1 MRIII
6 TGGGGLIG
14 RALTNSLLHD
24 EHEVIILSR
33 TPERVKDLP
42 SGARAVQW
50 DGKTPH
56 GLGEL
61 VEGASAVVNLAGE
74 NIAGEGFFP
83 DRWTDERKRRIRS
96 SRLNAGKAVTQTI
109 QAAGYKPGVLVQVSA
124 IGYYGPSDDQ
134 VVTED
139 NPPGE
144 DFMAEVCQGW
154 ENSTA
159 GVEEL
164 GVRRVVTR
172 GSVALSTEGGA
183 FTRFLF
189 PFKLYAGGP
198 LGSGKQY
205 ISWIHMA
212 DQVSAI
218 RHLIEDQMARG
229 AYNLSSPNPVT
240 NKEFTQ
246 TIGKVMGRPSFIPV
260 PEFAFRTMFG
270 EVATVVVDGQRVLPK
285 RLQELGYEFKFPA
298 LEPAIRDILRKRER

>member
-6 TGGGGLIG
+6 PGGSGLIG
-14 RALTNSLLHD
+14 LALTRSFVKD
-24 EHEVIILSR
+24 KHEVIILSR
-33 TPERVKDLP
+33 DPERVKDLP

-50 DGKTPH
+50 DGNTPH
-56 GLGEL
+56 GWGEL
-61 VEGASAVVNLAGE
+61 VEGAGAVVNLAGE

-83 DRWTDERKRRIRS
+83 DRWTNERKSRIRS
-96 SRLNAGKAVTQTI
+96 SRLNAGKAVTQAI
-109 QAAGYKPGVLVQVSA
+109 QAAGHKPGVLVQTSA

-183 FTRFLF
+183 FTRLLF
-189 PFKLYAGGP
+189 PFKLFAGGP

-212 DQVSAI
+212 DQVGAI
-218 RHLIEDQMARG
+218 RHLIEDQMAHG

-240 NKEFTQ
+240 NKEFAQ
-246 TIGKVMGRPSFIPV
+246 TIGKVLGRPSFIPV

-285 RLQELGYEFKFPA
+285 RLQELGYQFKFPA
-298 LEPAIRDILRKRER
+298 LEPAICDILRK